1 VVEFEGFVE
10 SSRAWGDHAMEQTIL
25 TIYNRHTEPEAKR
38 ASVVTGRTKGRPWAG
53 TANSTA
59 SPKRAT
65 TTTRQG
71 ERAR

>member
-1 VVEFEGFVE
+1 
-10 SSRAWGDHAMEQTIL
+10 MEQTIL